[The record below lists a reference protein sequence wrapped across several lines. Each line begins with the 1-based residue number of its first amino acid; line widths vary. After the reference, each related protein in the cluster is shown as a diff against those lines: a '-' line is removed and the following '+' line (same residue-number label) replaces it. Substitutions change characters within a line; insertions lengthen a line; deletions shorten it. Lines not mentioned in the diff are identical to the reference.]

1 MKLRKGKP
9 PARNLH
15 QQETLRDLQQAEE
28 VRGMAATLL
37 SEALHA
43 DRMADAQ
50 LKEAQR
56 QHRRVTS

>member
-1 MKLRKGKP
+1 MKLRKDKP

-15 QQETLRDLQQAEE
+15 QEETLRDLQQAEE

-37 SEALHA
+37 NEALHA
-43 DRMADAQ
+43 DRMSDEQ